1 MNEIAR
7 LTNALA
13 AAARAFLRVLDD
25 RHEVDRSAQES
36 TQQVFAS
43 GAGSQTEYD
52 PLLNEPP
59 ITPRLKQHG
68 GSERED
74 KMVTVA
80 FLGAVARL
88 NAELGTGATAKDIH
102 RAALRAGYPRGGQD
116 VVGWVIRP
124 GRRGAIEVRDDLRY
138 LGDEGHKWLRAEA
151 ANMGIV
157 IKGDITPIPIPLADS

>member
-1 MNEIAR
+1 MDEIAR

-13 AAARAFLRVLDD
+13 AAARAFLRELDD
-25 RHEVDRSAQES
+25 RQEVDRSVQAS
-36 TQQVFAS
+36 QQVFAS

-52 PLLNEPP
+52 PLLDEPP

-68 GSERED
+68 GSEAEH
-74 KMVTVA
+74 KMVMVA

-88 NAELGTGATAKDIH
+88 NAELGTGAAAKDIH

-124 GRRGAIEVRDDLRY
+124 GSRGAIEVRDDLRY